1 MHPDVKSKQTLNML
15 RKLVLVKWS
24 QNKSHKQKSLSSQ
37 IVNTDSYRMIEETN
51 KNEFK

>member
-1 MHPDVKSKQTLNML
+1 MHPDVKGKQTLNML
-15 RKLVLVKWS
+15 RKLVLVNCS
-24 QNKSHKQKSLSSQ
+24 QNKSQKQSLVSQ